1 MKPMFIV
8 DCEAEWG
15 CPSPIIAPAT
25 EIGVVRFDAPPFGN
39 WFHWK
44 RGEPIER
51 LHEWVR
57 AQAPDGAQF
66 ISDNPA
72 FDWQWVAAEFARKGL
87 PNPFG
92 FSARR
97 IGDYAAGL
105 KANWRDAN
113 SWKRLRKTDHTHNPV
128 DDARGNAEA
137 LWALGVRP

>member
-1 MKPMFIV
+1 MSRPMFLV

-15 CPSPIIAPAT
+15 CPSPIISPAT
-25 EIGVVRFDAPPFGN
+25 EIGIVLFDQPPFATS
-39 WFHWK
+39 FHWK
-44 RGEPIER
+44 RGQSVVEHGW
-51 LHEWVR
+51 LKGL
-57 AQAPDGAQF
+57 APNGAQF

-72 FDWQWVAAEFARKGL
+72 FDWQWVAAEFARAGL

-113 SWKRLRKTDHTHNPV
+113 GWKRHRKTEHTHNPV

-137 LWALGVRP
+137 LWFLGVRP